1 MNDRDEIPLGL
12 RDEFNQNFGVAFDIL
27 RQFANIPV
35 SGKESPGFMGKKRL
49 KEAIT
54 MLGRC
59 LEIHRGSWQSMW
71 GLGKAHQ
78 ALGNHLTALGWFE
91 RALKIEEGNP
101 DVWREA
107 TIESLGLGEA
117 EKALT
122 YAKNARELK
131 PDDAGLQAN
140 LALALLLNK
149 KGDEAL
155 SNIKEAYQ
163 WNPDD
168 SVNKNVLALIQEVVS
183 GKKPYP
189 DKI

>member
-1 MNDRDEIPLGL
+1 MNDVNNIPPELA
-12 RDEFNQNFGVAFDIL
+12 DEFNQNFGVAFDLLKQYAFI
-27 RQFANIPV
+27 QG
-35 SGKESPGFMGKKRL
+35 SGKGSPGFMGKKRL

-54 MLGRC
+54 MFGRC
-59 LEIHRGSWQSMW
+59 LEIYRGSWQSMW
-71 GLGKAHQ
+71 GIGKAHQ

-91 RALKIEEGNP
+91 RALKREDGNP
-101 DVWREA
+101 DIWREA

-149 KGDEAL
+149 QGDEAL
-155 SNIKEAYQ
+155 GKIKEACQ
-163 WNPDD
+163 KNPADP
-168 SVNKNVLALIQEVVS
+168 VNKNVLAFIQDVVS

>member
-1 MNDRDEIPLGL
+1 MDADNIPPELA
-12 RDEFNQNFGVAFDIL
+12 DDFNKNFGAAFEL
-27 RQFANIPV
+27 LKQFAPIQGHGQV
-35 SGKESPGFMGKKRL
+35 SPGFMGKKRL
-49 KEAIT
+49 KEAIA

-71 GLGKAHQ
+71 GMGKAHQ

-91 RALKIEEGNP
+91 RALKLEEGNP

-122 YAKNARELK
+122 YANTARELK
-131 PDDAGLQAN
+131 PDDAGLLAN

-149 KGDEAL
+149 RGDEAL
-155 SNIKEAYQ
+155 STIREACRR
-163 WNPDD
+163 NPEDP
-168 SVNKNVLALIQEVVS
+168 VNKNVLTFVQEVVS